1 MIDEILSGVSIK
13 LNSVFGDDY
22 EVYVNDVNQGLSEP
36 CFFIAVLSPSH
47 APLLGKRMKITMPL
61 DVHYFPISDGDNYE
75 MSRVGDQLFKALAF
89 IKTPA
94 FGSFHGRQMRW
105 QIYDGVLHFFVTY
118 IVILNEIEN
127 KESMEKLNIYPR
139 TGKGK

>member
-1 MIDEILSGVSIK
+1 MINEILSGVSIK
-13 LNSVFGDDY
+13 LNYVFGDDY

-61 DVHYFPISDGDNYE
+61 DVHYFPMNSGDNYE
-75 MSRVGDQLFKALAF
+75 MSRVGDMLFRALDL
-89 IKTPA
+89 IETPG
-94 FGSFHGRQMRW
+94 FGSFRGREMRW

-118 IVILNEIEN
+118 IVVSNEIEN
-127 KESMEKLNIYPR
+127 KELMESLNVYSR
-139 TGKGK
+139 TGKEK